1 MSDAANATTA
11 AAATA
16 RPGAS
21 AQAAALASSANSE
34 RRGGPRPSVLSL
46 NISSK
51 SALYA
56 SYMPLLRNGGIF
68 IPTARHYALG
78 DEVFMLLSL
87 MEDPAKLP
95 IAGAVVWITPVGA
108 QNSKAQ
114 GIGVQFKSD
123 ESGVDARRKI
133 EVLLGGV
140 MQSSRPT
147 HTI

>member
-1 MSDAANATTA
+1 MSDAATAKPA
-11 AAATA
+11 AAA
-16 RPGAS
+16 AS
-21 AQAAALASSANSE
+21 RS
-34 RRGGPRPSVLSL
+34 SVLSL
-46 NISSK
+46 SINSK

-56 SYMPLLRNGGIF
+56 AYMPDIRDGGMF
-68 IPTARHYALG
+68 IPTARSYALG

-87 MEDPAKLP
+87 MDDPAKLP
-95 IAGAVVWITPVGA
+95 IAGKVVWITPAGA

-114 GIGVQFKSD
+114 GVGVQFKND

-133 EVLLGGV
+133 EALLGGV